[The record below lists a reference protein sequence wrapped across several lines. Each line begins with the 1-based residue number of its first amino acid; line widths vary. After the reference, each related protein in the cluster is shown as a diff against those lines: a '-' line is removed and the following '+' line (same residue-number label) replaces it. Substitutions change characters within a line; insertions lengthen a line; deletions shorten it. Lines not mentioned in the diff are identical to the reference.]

1 MKNLTFT
8 LFILLFLVLG
18 CNLGNITKRNFT
30 DFDPYKASL
39 SELLQSEMS
48 RAGIKFK
55 LQGTKDTTADFRD
68 VKEAKAFTYNQEGA
82 GVIVPIDGALINFN
96 TSAAAH
102 EQLRKSADGVKATI
116 KTEGKNLSFTAENG
130 KVLGWTKGSLVCLVK
145 SNLAKPAEN
154 FKETAPF

>member
-8 LFILLFLVLG
+8 LFILLIFALG

-30 DFDPYKASL
+30 NFDPYKGNL

-55 LQGTKDTTADFRD
+55 SEGTRDTTADFRD
-68 VKEAKAFTYNQEGA
+68 VKEAKAFTYLQEA
-82 GVIVPIDGALINFN
+82 VGVSIQVDGALINFN
-96 TSAAAH
+96 SSAAAH
-102 EQLRKSADGVKATI
+102 EQLRKSAEGVKGTI

-130 KVLGWTKGSLVCLVK
+130 KIVGWTNGSLVCLVK
-145 SNLAKPAEN
+145 SDFAKPLEN
-154 FKETAPF
+154 FKEIAPF

>member
-1 MKNLTFT
+1 MKNLSFT
-8 LFILLFLVLG
+8 LILLLIFALG

-30 DFDPYKASL
+30 DFDPYKGSL
-39 SELLQSEMS
+39 SELLPAEMN

-55 LQGTKDTTADFRD
+55 SQGTRDTTADFTN

-82 GVIVPIDGALINFN
+82 GVIIPVDGALINFN
-96 TSAAAH
+96 NSAAAH
-102 EQLRKSADGVKATI
+102 EQLRKSADGVKGTI

-145 SNLAKPAEN
+145 SNLAKPVEN
-154 FKETAPF
+154 FKETVPF

>member
-1 MKNLTFT
+1 MKNLTSA
-8 LFILLFLVLG
+8 LFILLLFALG
-18 CNLGNITKRNFT
+18 CNLGNITKRSFT
-30 DFDPYKASL
+30 DFDPYKGSL

-55 LQGTKDTTADFRD
+55 LQGTRDTTADFRD
-68 VKEAKAFTYNQEGA
+68 VKEAKAFTYIQEGA
-82 GVIVPIDGALINFN
+82 GVSVPIDGALINFN

-145 SNLAKPAEN
+145 SNLAKPTEN